1 MHRSIW
7 LAATAALALAG
18 CNASRAEEPG
28 PSASR
33 SYPVGAFDQLEV
45 AGPYQVTVTTGGQ
58 PSVRATGG
66 ANLLDKTVVEVENGT
81 LKIHPRKTDKGWT
94 WSSSNRDAVRIA
106 ITVPALRSAE
116 AAGSGSIAIDKVSGE
131 RFSGAIAGSG
141 GLKLPDVQVGE
152 LRLEIAGS
160 GNAEGRGR
168 ATVARYEIAGSGN
181 ILAGGIAA
189 DRLQAEIAGT
199 GNIEGQARTAADVD
213 IAGAGNVTVTGGA
226 KCTVSKAGSG
236 DVHCS

>member
-45 AGPYQVTVTTGGQ
+45 VGPYEVTVTTGGQ
-58 PSVRATGG
+58 PSVQATGG

-81 LKIHPRKTDKGWT
+81 LKIHPRKQNGGWN
-94 WSSSNRDAVRIA
+94 WSSGKRDAVRIA
-106 ITVPALRSAE
+106 ITVPGLRSAE
-116 AAGSGSIAIDKVSGE
+116 AAGATSIAIDKVSGE

-160 GNAEGRGR
+160 GNAEARGR
-168 ATVARYEIAGSGN
+168 ATTAHYEIAGSGN
-181 ILAGGIAA
+181 IMAGGIAS

-199 GNIEGQARTAADVD
+199 GNIEGQAKTAADVD

-226 KCTVSKAGSG
+226 KCTVSKAGVGNVS
-236 DVHCS
+236 CS